1 MKVIRQRP
9 IEARLCV
16 TLAAA
21 ALLNVPAFAV
31 TAVWDGGGDDRHWSL
46 PENWAADAVPEP
58 ADDLHV
64 HLQAD
69 AARYNPIIDLHEP
82 WTLNRLTI
90 SNNSYNVSGNTLRFA
105 GADARIVVGPGS
117 HGFGFTCPLELA
129 SDLTLEMQQ
138 SYNFFINGV
147 VDGSGGFTV
156 TGGHGGSS
164 REGHFCQ
171 AATYAGPTRLF
182 GWFTLYKPGGRI
194 VNSSRIDV
202 YPSGTLSLQ
211 AGGVGEATNR
221 VTDTIPVYLY
231 NGLLLNLSADET
243 IDEVTAVGA
252 LGYLQANTGILRVG
266 RLVRHRGGAARIRG
280 AATLGLTGGPRLFI
294 GTVDDTATA
303 DLLAGGGGAAGSTTV
318 SIVPCL
324 HADDTFTTY
333 DDTDGFRRLDLAT
346 EYVDGLPA
354 AGPFDNVVQTN
365 SVVLAAD
372 TAVNALVF
380 RSYSLEVSGDHT
392 LRLNSG
398 AFLTAQNT
406 RTQKITCSRLDFA
419 GREAFITVH
428 NTGGYSTPLTI
439 SSVIT
444 NAAGLTFAGT
454 KSTDT
459 LSSSLNLSGAT
470 VYTGRTAI
478 LVGTLQVQGGDNR
491 LPVDTWVSIGYGARF
506 SLNNVS
512 QTVSGIEGFG
522 TISIGSASRA
532 LIVNNASD
540 FVYEGAVTGAGRLHK
555 LGAGTQTLTGACT
568 YSGTTTVS
576 NGTLRLDGSLAPA
589 AGAVTVYPDG
599 TLCGTGTVD
608 RAVVVAGGTLAPGGA
623 GGVLTVASNVTF
635 AAGSTLAVTVGAA
648 GADRLACGAAV
659 ALDGALTVTVADGF
673 QPRANQEWEIVTASG
688 GLSGDFTSR
697 NAPGFVVEKES
708 DRVIVRYL
716 AKGTAVLLR

>member
-1 MKVIRQRP
+1 MCLFYRMP
-9 IEARLCV
+9 IVSFLV
-16 TLAAA
+16 VAAA
-21 ALLNVPAFAV
+21 VVSLMRPLLADTFRWSGEGSNRYFT
-31 TAVWDGGGDDRHWSL
+31 TA
-46 PENWAADAVPEP
+46 ENWVGGVAPVS
-58 ADDLHV
+58 ADDLHI
-64 HLQAD
+64 HLQAT
-69 AARYNPIIDLHEP
+69 ASNYSPIVDVAELL
-82 WTLNRLTI
+82 TLNRLSI
-90 SNNSYNVSGNTLRFA
+90 SNSKYNVSGNTLRFA

-156 TGGHGGSS
+156 TGGHGGGS

-406 RTQKITCSRLDFA
+406 RNQKITCSRLDFA

-454 KSTDT
+454 HSSNPASSPLT
-459 LSSSLNLSGAT
+459 LTGANT
-470 VYTGRTAI
+470 YTGRTSV
-478 LVGTLQVQGGDNR
+478 LVGILNVQGGDNR
-491 LPVDTWVSIGYGARF
+491 LPIGYPVSVGYGALLQI
-506 SLNNVS
+506 LNIN
-512 QTVSGIEGFG
+512 QTLAGVDGTGNINISNAGKTMTLASDADHVFAGSIKGAGNLFKHGSGTQWLTAESTYTGATIISNGILRVDGALVDAAGKVTVGAGG
-522 TISIGSASRA
+522 TLAGIGAVSRA
-532 LIVNNASD
+532 VM
-540 FVYEGAVTGAGRLHK
+540 
-555 LGAGTQTLTGACT
+555 
-568 YSGTTTVS
+568 
-576 NGTLRLDGSLAPA
+576 
-589 AGAVTVYPDG
+589 
-599 TLCGTGTVD
+599 VD
-608 RAVVVAGGTLAPGGA
+608 GGTLAPGAPHGTF
-623 GGVLTVASNVTF
+623 TVASNVVF
-635 AAGSTLAVTVGAA
+635 AANATMAVSVAAA
-648 GADRLACGAAV
+648 GTGRLVCGAEV
-659 ALDGALTVTVADGF
+659 MLDGALTVTLEDGF
-673 QPRANQEWEIVTASG
+673 QPRANQEWVIIDASG
-688 GLSGDFTSR
+688 GVSGSFATRD
-697 NAPGFVVEKES
+697 AKGFMLEQNNNT
-708 DRVIVRYL
+708 ITLRYL
-716 AKGTAVLLR
+716 PKGTMVVVR